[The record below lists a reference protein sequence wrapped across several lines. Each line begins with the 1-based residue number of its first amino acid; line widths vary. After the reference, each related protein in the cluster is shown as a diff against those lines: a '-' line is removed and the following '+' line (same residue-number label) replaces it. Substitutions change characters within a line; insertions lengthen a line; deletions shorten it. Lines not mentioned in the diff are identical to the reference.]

1 MPGGEK
7 PVTMPQW
14 DTYSASVA
22 GRRETNEDG
31 VLILPLGEAGYFI
44 AVADGMGGVKGGEVA
59 SAVVLDFAREFL
71 TSRFA
76 RPVRADQLKKILR
89 GLYAGADAAVSKA
102 QKANPMLAGMG
113 TTLACLLAHG
123 DRYVVGNIG
132 DGRVYRSTG
141 GVLTLLTKDHTY
153 VQEMISTSGTKPDSG
168 VIKKFGHVLTRSIEG
183 GKDKPDIFPLHDKW
197 FTLNESEGF
206 LLCSDGLILDKGA
219 DHESSLESL
228 FVGTRSLK
236 EAAERMVAFALDAGS
251 TDNISVALATWG
263 TFQRS
268 PESAGEPAGRK
279 APGSI
284 PVLRSTRSKRPV
296 PVTPTLL
303 SLIIL
308 AVLALVALLV
318 LRSFGHSERGSG
330 NSRVGRQST
339 EERRDAAA
347 RGSKGETSSAE
358 KNHPGSNK

>member
-1 MPGGEK
+1 MPVGEK
-7 PVTMPQW
+7 PMTMPKW

-22 GRRETNEDG
+22 GRRETNEDK
-31 VLILPLGEAGYFI
+31 VLVLPLGETGYFI

-59 SAVVLDFAREFL
+59 SAVVLDFARDFL

-89 GLYAGADAAVSKA
+89 GLYAGADVAVSKA
-102 QKANPMLAGMG
+102 QKANPLLAGMG
-113 TTLACLLAHG
+113 TTLACILAQG

-132 DGRVYRSTG
+132 DGRVYRSSE

-197 FTLNESEGF
+197 FTLNEGEGF

-228 FVGTRSLK
+228 FVGTRNLK
-236 EAAERMVAFALDAGS
+236 EAAEGMVAFALDAGS

-263 TFQRS
+263 RFRRF
-268 PESAGEPAGRK
+268 PERASEPTGRQVT
-279 APGSI
+279 GSI
-284 PVLRSTRSKRPV
+284 PVLRSPQSRRPV
-296 PVTPTLL
+296 QVTPALV
-303 SLIIL
+303 SLVIL
-308 AVLALVALLV
+308 AVLALVALFV
-318 LRSFGHSERGSG
+318 LRSFGHSGRGPGS
-330 NSRVGRQST
+330 SRVGTQST
-339 EERRDAAA
+339 EERRDAAS
-347 RGSKGETSSAE
+347 RGGKGETSSVE
-358 KNHPGSNK
+358 KKHPGSNR